1 MDFPQIDGIAVLAA
15 AAVSIALGFA
25 WYSKILFR
33 DLWLASI
40 GRANEDPKPT
50 SVHFVVLILSVG
62 LMAIGVAVLYAW
74 LKGDGWL
81 DGIKAGVF
89 LYAVTVLPLKF
100 TDLSLERR
108 PWAHFWI
115 TAGFHLISFG
125 AMGLV
130 MGLIG

>member
-1 MDFPQIDGIAVLAA
+1 MDFPQIDGVAVLIA

-25 WYSKILFR
+25 WYSKMLFR

-40 GRANEDPKPT
+40 GRSGEDPKPT

-74 LKGDGWL
+74 SKGDGWL

-100 TDLSLERR
+100 ADMSLERR
-108 PWAHFWI
+108 PWAHFWV
-115 TAGFHLISFG
+115 TGGFHLISFA